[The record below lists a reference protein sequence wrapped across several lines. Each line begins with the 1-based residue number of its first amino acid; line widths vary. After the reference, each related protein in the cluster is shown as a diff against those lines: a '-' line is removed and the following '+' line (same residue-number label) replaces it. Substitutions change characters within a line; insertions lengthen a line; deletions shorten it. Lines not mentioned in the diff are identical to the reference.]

1 MKHHQFVTQRDSTD
15 ADIQNFLKENSLRVQ
30 SNYHVV
36 DDLSTVALV
45 EKGFGICLMPE
56 LVMRDIPYDV
66 DCYLTEPRASRIIGL
81 AVMNPEFMAP
91 AVRTMYNHIIKN
103 YQEEEFRN

>member
-1 MKHHQFVTQRDSTD
+1 M
-15 ADIQNFLKENSLRVQ
+15 Q

-66 DCYLTEPRASRIIGL
+66 GL
-81 AVMNPEFMAP
+81 LSDGTKSQPDP
-91 AVRTMYNHIIKN
+91 STLR
-103 YQEEEFRN
+103 